1 MKAYKMQDIEKV
13 YHDDPEVECWPSE
26 LVEEILKSKQYFDYS
41 KEMDEAYD
49 REYAAIEKEFEKQ
62 ELADYENNYTGKHEC
77 RYCGMNSTTHY
88 QGDIWYCHSCN
99 KKFEV

>member
-1 MKAYKMQDIEKV
+1 MQDIEKV

-26 LVEEILKSKQYFDYS
+26 LVQEILESKEYFEYS
-41 KEMDEAYD
+41 KEMNALCDEQT
-49 REYAAIEKEFEKQ
+49 AAEFAEIQKEIEKQ

-99 KKFEV
+99 KKFQV